1 MPYCHVYLYPFVE
14 KFLAE
19 VLGTIRSSIY
29 QNYTWKHYA
38 WNPCLTCY
46 QNYTWKHLFTNI
58 CYIFQ
63 SAQNL
68 LGIISY
74 NLVSLFSFDAGV
86 DKFGNITLGLPAGA

>member
-1 MPYCHVYLYPFVE
+1 MPYCHVYLYPLVD

-29 QNYTWKHYA
+29 QNYTWKHY
-38 WNPCLTCY
+38 TR
-46 QNYTWKHLFTNI
+46 KHLFTNI

-68 LGIISY
+68 LGIIS
-74 NLVSLFSFDAGV
+74 NKLVPLFSFDAGV
-86 DKFGNITLGLPAGA
+86 DKFENITFGIRA